1 MNAKILLAASLT
13 LAASSALAQEV
24 QRAGKG
30 EFYLSPVFT
39 ESKNYSFAGGSTAK
53 GPPCS
58 APSCS
63 LWASI

>member
-30 EFYLSPVFT
+30 EFYLSPARFPDWPDPLII
-39 ESKNYSFAGGSTAK
+39 
-53 GPPCS
+53 PPLQN
-58 APSCS
+58 AVQ
-63 LWASI
+63 